1 MERRLHLI
9 AAVLLLF
16 FSAAGVSAAQPH
28 YAMDL
33 VVDFEAGVVS
43 GTLSVHYWN
52 MTGIPQTELFFRL
65 HPNATHIYGS
75 ASLNILSV
83 TADGLPVEPQLFVED
98 TVLLVPLA
106 QALAPGSETTVTL
119 TFEAMASLHTSESAD
134 QPSDYGILTKSQHAL
149 VLTAFYPILAPYT
162 DEGWAI
168 DPPFPIGDA
177 LMAEAASYDVKL
189 QLPGELQPIT
199 SGRLAETSSGEGT
212 MSYRYTV
219 DAARDFS
226 IVIGSALAEQSSS
239 VRSKTLRT
247 WFAAE
252 HEEASRRA
260 LDVASASLELY
271 ELLVGACP
279 YDEID
284 LVEVPLHRVAGVEFA
299 GLILVSSGYAANPAT
314 TFFDVIISH
323 EMAHQWFYAGVGND
337 PIEEPWLDESLATYL
352 SYLFLEAAALPG
364 IGSAELASWE
374 RAYQRA
380 RAAHPDLAISRPLY
394 DFPDSSTYS
403 AFVYSGGAVMLDA
416 IRREI
421 GDEAFFAALATY
433 FETYEFEIAPG
444 SAWIAVLEDACR
456 CSLAPILSSFRLV
469 P

>member
-1 MERRLHLI
+1 MERRPHLL
-9 AAVLLLF
+9 AAVLLSLLVTG
-16 FSAAGVSAAQPH
+16 AVSAARPH

-33 VVDFEAGVVS
+33 AIDFEAGVVS
-43 GTLSVHYWN
+43 GTLHLDYRN
-52 MTGIPQTELFFRL
+52 ATGIPQTELFFRL
-65 HPNATHIYGS
+65 HPNATPIYGS
-75 ASLNILSV
+75 ASLTVLSATV
-83 TADGLPVEPQLFVED
+83 DGVAVEPRLYVDD
-98 TVLLVPLA
+98 TVLLIPLA
-106 QALAPGSETTVTL
+106 QALAPQSETAITL
-119 TFEAMASLHTSESAD
+119 TFQATASLDGMDPTN
-134 QPSDYGILTKSQHAL
+134 QRTDYGILTKSPTTL

-168 DPPFPIGDA
+168 DPPLPIGDA
-177 LMAEAASYDVKL
+177 LMAEAASYDVRL
-189 QLPGELQPIT
+189 ELPAELQPIAT
-199 SGRLAETSSGEGT
+199 GRLAETSSAEDT
-212 MSYRYTV
+212 LSYRYTI

-226 IVIGSALAEQSSS
+226 IVIGSTLTVHSAS
-239 VRSKTLRT
+239 VRAKTLRT
-247 WFAAE
+247 WFTEE

-260 LDVASASLELY
+260 LEVASAALELY
-271 ELLVGACP
+271 ELLVGDCP

-284 LVEVPLHRVAGVEFA
+284 VVEVPLHRVAGVEFA
-299 GLILVSSGYAANPAT
+299 GLILVSSEYASNPAA

-364 IGSAELASWE
+364 VGQTELESWR

-380 RAAHPDLAISRPLY
+380 RAANPALSIDRPLY

-421 GDEAFFAALATY
+421 GEEAFFAALATY
-433 FETYEFEIAPG
+433 FETNLFDIATG
-444 SAWIAVLEDACR
+444 ASWIAALEDACR
-456 CSLAPILSSFRLV
+456 CSLVSILSSFGLV